1 MPLFLSLLV
10 LFEWHHEDGF
20 SIHLPVYV
28 WTVWPWAVGWGWER
42 SPESILGRHLT
53 SVVLIWFSP
62 KGWGWQDFLLAGHH
76 AWTPL
81 PQCDHGPGNMWS
93 FWEIIP
99 GIRSGATAQG
109 HLTTPSLASQSLPIL
124 GGQDCQGK
132 VVLRVCET
140 VFQAWVLWAVQV
152 GEAAEIMQL
161 SRPSVL
167 LGTTNTPGEGM
178 RGLGNVPHCW
188 CFCHCSKCNFNTKR
202 LPVFFSVLFLYSLSS
217 EMVYSCLPT
226 SSSKICLLHCVTP
239 K

>member
-1 MPLFLSLLV
+1 MRMT
-10 LFEWHHEDGF
+10 GF
-20 SIHLPVYV
+20 PPGWPPCLDSSPP
-28 WTVWPWAVGWGWER
+28 VWPWPWEHV
-42 SPESILGRHLT
+42 ELLGNYPWDQKWSYCPGT
-53 SVVLIWFSP
+53 S
-62 KGWGWQDFLLAGHH
+62 HH
-76 AWTPL
+76 ASP
-81 PQCDHGPGNMWS
+81 
-93 FWEIIP
+93 
-99 GIRSGATAQG
+99 
-109 HLTTPSLASQSLPIL
+109 ASQSLPIL